1 MSNSCCVRLFV
12 QSRVLR
18 GAMRTQEGVRY
29 AQAMAWKVQV
39 LESGDDQAIDAVR
52 ELWSAYW
59 GSLGFPPEFQS
70 FAEEL
75 RELPGKYSP
84 PAGRL
89 LLVRIDGR
97 PVATA
102 AFRPLSSEACEAKRL
117 YVDPA
122 YRHRGI
128 AAALLTRLVE
138 EARGSGYRTL
148 FGDTMPAMASAL
160 VLYRRIG
167 FVESGPYSENPTPG
181 AVYLRLTL

>member
-1 MSNSCCVRLFV
+1 
-12 QSRVLR
+12 
-18 GAMRTQEGVRY
+18 
-29 AQAMAWKVQV
+29 MAWTVQAV
-39 LESGDDQAIDAVR
+39 ENGDTQAIDAVR
-52 ELWSAYW
+52 ELWNAYW
-59 GSLGFPPEFQS
+59 DSLGFSAEFQS
-70 FAEEL
+70 FTEEL

-102 AFRPLSSEACEAKRL
+102 AFRRLTTEACEAKRL

-138 EARGSGYRTL
+138 EARRSGYRTL
-148 FGDTMPAMASAL
+148 YGDTLPTMASAL
-160 VLYRRIG
+160 VLYRKVG
-167 FVESGPYSENPTPG
+167 FVETGPYSENPTPG
-181 AVYLRLTL
+181 AIYLRLSL